1 MNPPL
6 ILASSSPR
14 RRELLASMRLSF
26 RCEAVDVDEAVT
38 GKPADIVITLAE
50 RKARQAA
57 QAHLGALVLG
67 ADTLV
72 YAGGKV
78 FGKPCDEVDA
88 FRMLSALVG
97 GWHQVYTGLC
107 LLDTRNDGIQQDYE
121 VTEVHFQP
129 LTDDEINAY
138 IRTGEPFDKAGAYG
152 IQGIAGMYIDCVRG
166 NHANVIGLPTAN
178 VRRML
183 LNAGYALL

>member
-57 QAHLGALVLG
+57 QAHLGASKG

-72 YAGGKV
+72 YAGGRCLV
-78 FGKPCDEVDA
+78 SHAMRDA
-88 FRMLSALVG
+88 SRMLSALVW
-97 GWHQVYTGLC
+97 WHQVLRLCSGHEKRRHPAGLRG
-107 LLDTRNDGIQQDYE
+107 DREFST
-121 VTEVHFQP
+121 
-129 LTDDEINAY
+129 IN
-138 IRTGEPFDKAGAYG
+138 R
-152 IQGIAGMYIDCVRG
+152 
-166 NHANVIGLPTAN
+166 
-178 VRRML
+178 
-183 LNAGYALL
+183 